1 MDTFFRYFGFSFSR
15 YLIHA
20 GQQLVNMG
28 KGPPFFSRS
37 RNSADSSMTVRSAPK
52 LVSYTSS
59 APIIFR
65 AETSL
70 SMALTPGSRPKAS
83 PTATRTAGA
92 IWNTTRLPESYS
104 TRQALPISSRMV
116 IAPVGQAA
124 AHWPQLMQ
132 WVSASFRSKA
142 GITCRSLPRWAKFRM
157 PMPCISSQMRTQS
170 PQRIHLLG
178 SRTMAGE
185 EWSFS

>member
-1 MDTFFRYFGFSFSR
+1 MFFRKWGRSSSTYFT
-15 YLIHA
+15 HA

-37 RNSADSSMTVRSAPK
+37 RNSSASSMTVRSAPK
-52 LVSYTSS
+52 VVSYTSS

-65 AETSL
+65 ADTSL
-70 SMALTPGSRPKAS
+70 LMALTPGSRPKAS

-92 IWNTTRLPESYS
+92 IWNTTRFFGSWRARHP
-104 TRQALPISSRMV
+104 RPISLKMV
-116 IAPVGQAA
+116 MAPVGQAA

-132 WVSASFRSKA
+132 LVSPSLRSKA
-142 GITCRSLPRWAKFRM
+142 GHTTRSLPRWAKFRS
-157 PMPCISSQMRTQS
+157 PMPCISSHTRMQS
-170 PQRIHLLG
+170 PQRMHLLG

-185 EWSFS
+185 EVSIS